1 MKNQFRTIALSIGI
15 SALLGSALLAGDFGT
30 EKAKIPFG
38 FHVGQSSFAAGE
50 YVVKDIGI
58 SGTLQVRDAGTGKSI
73 MLMTQARTYSRDIA
87 PRLVFRRIGDQYFLA
102 QVWMA
107 DTSGY
112 VLHKSQLE
120 REMEAG
126 GKEVALAY
134 VPLDRQ

>member
-1 MKNQFRTIALSIGI
+1 MKNQVRTIALSIGI
-15 SALLGSALLAGDFGT
+15 SALLGSALLAADISM
-30 EKAKIPFG
+30 ERAKIPFG
-38 FHVGQSSFAAGE
+38 FHVGDSSFGAGE

-58 SGTLQVRDAGTGKSI
+58 SGTLQVRDAASSKSI
-73 MLMTQARTYSRDIA
+73 LLMTKSRTYGKDIA
-87 PRLVFRRIGDQYFLA
+87 PRLVFHRIGDQYFLA

-112 VLHKSQLE
+112 VLHEGRLE